1 MVSLMSCLAAG
12 QVLAGVS
19 VGGAL
24 IVTVSVL
31 CVIFLSVWVV
41 VYSGPLALSS
51 CPERRN
57 RLPAYV
63 PLLCLVVWLVAASLV
78 MIGIKHVMEGLPR
91 TVMELASYLAN
102 AVINLVMIGA
112 MLFLAWRLFAR
123 RLKGFGLDLRTVVRD
138 FAASIINF
146 VAVLPLVWLGVVIVD
161 LAGKFLVG
169 PSFEIG
175 ANEGLDALTQNPQP
189 AARLLM
195 LAYLAVLVPVFEEV
209 LFRGLIQSM
218 ARSYLDSPWLA
229 ILITSFIFALM
240 HPMLHWP
247 AIFMLS
253 LGIGYSYER
262 SGSLFRPI
270 FIHIFFNATNVCVV
284 LLSK

>member
-1 MVSLMSCLAAG
+1 MMSYTAAG
-12 QVLAGVS
+12 QMLAAVS
-19 VGGAL
+19 AISVI

-51 CPERRN
+51 CPVRRN
-57 RLPAYV
+57 RLPVYV
-63 PLLCLVVWLVAASLV
+63 PLLCLIAWLIAASLA
-78 MIGIKHVMEGLPR
+78 MTGIKHVMENSPR
-91 TVMELASYLAN
+91 TVLEFASYFAN
-102 AVINLVMIGA
+102 TVINLVMIGV

-138 FAASIINF
+138 FAVSIVNF
-146 VAVLPLVWLGVVIVD
+146 IAVLPLVWLGVVIVD
-161 LAGKFLVG
+161 LVGKFLVG
-169 PSFEIG
+169 PGFEIG
-175 ANEGLDALTQNPQP
+175 ANEGLDALTQNPPP
-189 AARLLM
+189 AVRLLM
-195 LAYLAVLVPVFEEV
+195 LTYLAVLVPVFEEL
-209 LFRGLIQSM
+209 LFRGLIQTM
-218 ARSYLDSPWLA
+218 VRSYLDSPWLA
-229 ILITSFIFALM
+229 ILITSFIFALF

-284 LLSK
+284 LLSN